1 MLKLCHSQQLR
12 PLSDPTSTSGTHAS
26 KSSPGRGA
34 EWHYLTSNILQ
45 STTLS
50 LSQTA
55 QNLDWSSPLQPL
67 LSGPATDTLILDW
80 SDTSGITKPTP
91 GHVEINA
98 GLGSNELVIH
108 SLQNPHVSLSL
119 NSLVK
124 TDIIHS
130 AISGQTIL
138 DSTELTID
146 FSHDPT
152 GSSDFT
158 LYFPSGPTT
167 SYLPHPTILL
177 VPSPSNWV
185 PQSSPAQTSVDYSED
200 TQEIQDEASQS
211 RPKNIGSYMTGTLK
225 LTSNSVKSFR
235 GFQSSQTMKEG
246 PESSNLDFFKP
257 NPTTIS
263 PLTDPTNKEPT
274 TMTATKSTTEEL
286 TMGNTGA
293 SRALSSH
300 TLGLILGTVS
310 GGSLLVVT
318 IFCLHRFCFKRAR
331 KSRKSM
337 VLVTNPKADCA
348 AAKNPHV
355 SENMEVSR
363 FSAYS

>member
-1 MLKLCHSQQLR
+1 M
-12 PLSDPTSTSGTHAS
+12 SDPTSTSETHAS

-55 QNLDWSSPLQPL
+55 QNLDWSSPLQL
-67 LSGPATDTLILDW
+67 HLSGPATDTLILDW
-80 SDTSGITKPTP
+80 SDTSCTTKPTP
-91 GHVEINA
+91 GHVEIND

-108 SLQNPHVSLSL
+108 SLQNPHASLSL

-124 TDIIHS
+124 TDITHS

-152 GSSDFT
+152 GRSDFT

-167 SYLPHPTILL
+167 SYLPHPAILL
-177 VPSPSNWV
+177 IPSPSNWV
-185 PQSSPAQTSVDYSED
+185 PQSFPAQTSVDYSED
-200 TQEIQDEASQS
+200 TPQEIQDEASQS

-225 LTSNSVKSFR
+225 LTSDSVKSFR

-257 NPTTIS
+257 NPTTIN
-263 PLTDPTNKEPT
+263 PITDPTSKEPT

-300 TLGLILGTVS
+300 TVGLILGTVS
-310 GGSLLVVT
+310 GGSLLVVA

-331 KSRKSM
+331 KSRKSTG
-337 VLVTNPKADCA
+337 LIIHPKVDCA